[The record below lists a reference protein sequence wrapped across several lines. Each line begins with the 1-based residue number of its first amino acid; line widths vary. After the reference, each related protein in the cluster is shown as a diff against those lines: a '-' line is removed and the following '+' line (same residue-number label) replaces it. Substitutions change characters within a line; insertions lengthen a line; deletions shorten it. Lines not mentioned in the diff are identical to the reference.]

1 MLVPP
6 PWMVC
11 PPSRGLVSPS
21 ALSPISLLVFLC
33 WMVCLPSRCLVSACL
48 PLSPHMCA
56 SVGWFVSLPGSCLHL
71 SPIVPPI
78 VSHCL
83 PSCLPVSPC
92 LRLCAIVS
100 RCLTTCA
107 PVLDGV
113 SAFRGLVSPLPLI
126 VSPHWC
132 LCWMVS
138 PPWIISAFNGPCLRL
153 SPIVSPHVCLCWMVC
168 PPSQGFVSLV
178 SQLVFLLVP
187 QLGSQL
193 VFLLVSLW
201 GWWSDF
207 AFFSNSEV
215 YC

>member
-1 MLVPP
+1 
-6 PWMVC
+6 MVC
-11 PPSRGLVSPS
+11 PPSRRLVSE
-21 ALSPISLLVFLC
+21 
-33 WMVCLPSRCLVSACL
+33 
-48 PLSPHMCA
+48 
-56 SVGWFVSLPGSCLHL
+56 L
-71 SPIVPPI
+71 SPIVPTF
-78 VSHCL
+78 V
-83 PSCLPVSPC
+83 
-92 LRLCAIVS
+92 
-100 RCLTTCA
+100 

-113 SAFRGLVSPLPLI
+113 SALPRSCPPLSPFLSILVSGCLHVSLDMCACIGWCVRLLDVLSPRVSHCLPLSPQLSSSLVCPLSPI
-126 VSPHWC
+126 NSPHWC